1 MVVTKDKI
9 SGSLA
14 ANMALMAEANGL
26 GILYSGL
33 FTVVADNSPKLRK
46 LLNLKQK
53 GSVVTT
59 LVLGYPAVTYKR
71 TAQKEAAVVRY
82 L

>member
-14 ANMALMAEANGL
+14 ANMALMVEANGL
-26 GILYSGL
+26 GILYSGF
-33 FTVVADNSPKLRK
+33 FTVVADNSPKLCK

-71 TAQKEAAVVRY
+71 TVQKEAAVVRY